1 VAEAIGTHS
10 EEGREDLMGPTLDQV
25 EIAVLRAWGR
35 EAAEVG
41 LVEVVVVVLVEEEA
55 AADAGDAYE

>member
-1 VAEAIGTHS
+1 
-10 EEGREDLMGPTLDQV
+10 MGPTLDQV
-25 EIAVLRAWGR
+25 EIAVLRAWDR

>member
-1 VAEAIGTHS
+1 
-10 EEGREDLMGPTLDQV
+10 MGPTLDQV